1 MRILKKRENVRD
13 DKEKWEPSFKMQF
26 NPNEK
31 QQKQM
36 NDTAEQQ
43 VVCIPNYDSGH
54 KYSSQCILKWKR

>member
-1 MRILKKRENVRD
+1 MTKKNGNQVLE
-13 DKEKWEPSFKMQF
+13 MQF